1 MKVSEWWCQN
11 LVIDR
16 SRIVNVPKYS
26 SFLSLSVN
34 KVSNRGSSN
43 HTPQGCRNNL
53 SYGNCG
59 NNGGQSRGRGRS
71 RGPFCPTCE
80 VCGKIGHT
88 IDICYNRFNKKFVPN
103 SGKNSNKGTTNNFRN
118 NNDKLSTAFVTSHPA
133 NPFNVTRENSVD
145 ANWYANNRAMN
156 HMTADYTNLANPVEY
171 GGKVQVTIGNGDKL
185 KITSIGN
192 STLMNG
198 GYMLS
203 LDNVLYVPAIAK
215 NLVSVSKRARD
226 KHVFV
231 EFHDDY
237 CLVKDNGTRQTILKG
252 MLKDDLYHLEEAVV
266 KLAAKG
272 KRNTNDSKKNPTL
285 ISSPLPSLTSLP
297 SSPSDPSL
305 SDTRPS
311 VLPPKNS
318 HPMITHKKAGIFKP
332 KVWLSSVRT
341 DWTFTEPTRV
351 FEALKT
357 P

>member
-1 MKVSEWWCQN
+1 M
-11 LVIDR
+11 
-16 SRIVNVPKYS
+16 
-26 SFLSLSVN
+26 
-34 KVSNRGSSN
+34 
-43 HTPQGCRNNL
+43 
-53 SYGNCG
+53 
-59 NNGGQSRGRGRS
+59 
-71 RGPFCPTCE
+71 
-80 VCGKIGHT
+80 CGKIGHT

-215 NLVSVSKRARD
+215 HLVSVSKRARD

-272 KRNTNDSKKNPTL
+272 KRNTNDSKKVVDINKVNQIAL
-285 ISSPLPSLTSLP
+285 ILANIFVNSFVSKNTWHRCLGHP
-297 SSPSDPSL
+297 SSRNFDLITRRCNLTLKNESYNFANPVKWVKVIIFHSL
-305 SDTRPS
+305 CLNLVP
-311 VLPPKNS
+311 
-318 HPMITHKKAGIFKP
+318 
-332 KVWLSSVRT
+332 
-341 DWTFTEPTRV
+341 
-351 FEALKT
+351 
-357 P
+357 